1 MRVVVISGF
10 FNPLHIGHIDYI
22 SAARNLGDFLIV
34 IVNSDDQVKIKGSV
48 PFMNQDDRLRII
60 RNIKGVDRA
69 VIAIDEDGS
78 VCKTIREEFKRLQND
93 PFFEEMVFANGGDRK
108 EGGVPEDVLEEE
120 LGVRMIYNAGGDKV
134 QSSSNLI
141 KKAEVFSENG
151 NSTTAIVPS
160 GASTGTHEAFELRD
174 EENKNYQGKSVFKA
188 VENINGPIKKA
199 LQNICKAFLLKDIN
213 TSFI

>member
-22 SAARNLGDFLIV
+22 SAARNLGDCLIV

-134 QSSSNLI
+134 QSSSNL
-141 KKAEVFSENG
+141 VYS
-151 NSTTAIVPS
+151 
-160 GASTGTHEAFELRD
+160 
-174 EENKNYQGKSVFKA
+174 
-188 VENINGPIKKA
+188 
-199 LQNICKAFLLKDIN
+199 
-213 TSFI
+213 

>member
-78 VCKTIREEFKRLQND
+78 VCKTIREEFRRLQND
-93 PFFEEMVFANGGDRK
+93 PFFEDMIFANGGDRK

-141 KKAEVFSENG
+141 KKAEVFS
-151 NSTTAIVPS
+151 
-160 GASTGTHEAFELRD
+160 
-174 EENKNYQGKSVFKA
+174 
-188 VENINGPIKKA
+188 KK
-199 LQNICKAFLLKDIN
+199 
-213 TSFI
+213 

>member
-93 PFFEEMVFANGGDRK
+93 PYFEEMVFANGGDRK

-141 KKAEVFSENG
+141 KKAEVFSE
-151 NSTTAIVPS
+151 
-160 GASTGTHEAFELRD
+160 
-174 EENKNYQGKSVFKA
+174 K
-188 VENINGPIKKA
+188 
-199 LQNICKAFLLKDIN
+199 
-213 TSFI
+213 

>member
-93 PFFEEMVFANGGDRK
+93 RFFEEMVFANGGDRK

-141 KKAEVFSENG
+141 KKAEVFSE
-151 NSTTAIVPS
+151 
-160 GASTGTHEAFELRD
+160 
-174 EENKNYQGKSVFKA
+174 K
-188 VENINGPIKKA
+188 
-199 LQNICKAFLLKDIN
+199 
-213 TSFI
+213 

>member
-60 RNIKGVDRA
+60 RNIIGVDRA

-141 KKAEVFSENG
+141 KKAEVFSE
-151 NSTTAIVPS
+151 
-160 GASTGTHEAFELRD
+160 
-174 EENKNYQGKSVFKA
+174 K
-188 VENINGPIKKA
+188 
-199 LQNICKAFLLKDIN
+199 
-213 TSFI
+213 

>member
-22 SAARNLGDFLIV
+22 SAARNLGDYLIV
-34 IVNSDDQVKIKGSV
+34 IVNSDKQVEIKGSV
-48 PFMNQDDRLRII
+48 PFMNQDDRL
-60 RNIKGVDRA
+60 NIKGVDRT

-78 VCKTIREEFKRLQND
+78 VCRTIREEFKRLQND

-134 QSSSNLI
+134 QSSSDLI
-141 KKAEVFSENG
+141 KKAEVFSE
-151 NSTTAIVPS
+151 
-160 GASTGTHEAFELRD
+160 
-174 EENKNYQGKSVFKA
+174 K
-188 VENINGPIKKA
+188 
-199 LQNICKAFLLKDIN
+199 
-213 TSFI
+213 

>member
-1 MRVVVISGF
+1 MRVVAISGF

-120 LGVRMIYNAGGDKV
+120 LGVRMFYNTGGDKI
-134 QSSSNLI
+134 QSSSELI
-141 KKAEVFSENG
+141 KKTEF
-151 NSTTAIVPS
+151 
-160 GASTGTHEAFELRD
+160 
-174 EENKNYQGKSVFKA
+174 
-188 VENINGPIKKA
+188 
-199 LQNICKAFLLKDIN
+199 FLK
-213 TSFI
+213 TE